1 MGPGQDRHP
10 GRHGG
15 PAAGDLVFF
24 YDDISHVGIYKGDG
38 MMIHAPKPGANVR
51 EESIYYM
58 PIYGSVRPA

>member
-1 MGPGQDRHP
+1 M
-10 GRHGG
+10 
-15 PAAGDLVFF
+15 FF